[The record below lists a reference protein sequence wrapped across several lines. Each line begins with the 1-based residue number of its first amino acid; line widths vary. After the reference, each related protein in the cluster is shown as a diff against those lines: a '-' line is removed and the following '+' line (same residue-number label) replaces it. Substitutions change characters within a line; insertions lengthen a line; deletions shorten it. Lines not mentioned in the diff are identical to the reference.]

1 MVKIRNTEKM
11 TYDAL
16 FDADMLLA
24 QPSMVQ
30 EPRPTFDTGS
40 VYSRMSLYLDSQIDS
55 EVDVVKLVNF
65 GLPISAFKRLDELIS
80 IDFRLLGPETTIRR
94 RLQEKQNF
102 TVDESERLVR
112 LARIA
117 AKAEALF
124 GDSSAAKAWL
134 ATRADYLSDGT
145 PISPLEL
152 ATTDSGARLVET
164 LMLRTAH
171 GIF

>member
-1 MVKIRNTEKM
+1 MTAIRKAEKARYESM
-11 TYDAL
+11 
-16 FDADMLLA
+16 FDTDQLLA
-24 QPSMVQ
+24 QPSIVQ
-30 EPRPTFDTGS
+30 EPRSSYDTGS

-55 EVDVVKLVNF
+55 EVDVVKLVNL
-65 GLPISAFKRLDELIS
+65 GLPASAFKRLDELIS
-80 IDFRLLGPETTIRR
+80 IDFRLVGPETTIRR

-117 AKAEALF
+117 SKAEALF
-124 GDSSAAKAWL
+124 GNSSAAKAWL
-134 ATRADYLSDGT
+134 ATRADYLSDAT

-152 ATTDSGARLVET
+152 ATTDSGARLVES

>member
-1 MVKIRNTEKM
+1 MSDVAKTKSGR
-11 TYDAL
+11 YQAL
-16 FDADMLLA
+16 FDTDQLVN
-24 QPSMVQ
+24 QPSTVQ
-30 EPRPTFDTGS
+30 ES
-40 VYSRMSLYLDSQIDS
+40 KAVYIAGNVYGQMSFYLDSQIDS
-55 EVDVVKLVNF
+55 EVDVVKLVNL
-65 GLPISAFKRLDELIS
+65 GLPASAFKRLHEMIP
-80 IDFRLLGPETTIRR
+80 IDFRLIGPETTIRR
-94 RLQEKQNF
+94 RLQEKQSF

-134 ATRADYLSDGT
+134 STRADYLSDAN

-152 ATTDSGARLVET
+152 ATTDSGARLVES